1 MTLAVEVHGECGRC
15 GWPHQEPT
23 CPACGQAAGT
33 RSETADLA
41 HPARQGPRA
50 EDHPELRGAF
60 QAWTSKD
67 WMRLMSQCFGLLGVA
82 QPAIVKRPNGPAW
95 VLRQG
100 QAAIFVSVDAVA
112 DRLAIESPL
121 VRVPVT
127 QRVPLLRALLELNAT
142 REGMARFCLR
152 DQAVVLRYSER
163 PERCP
168 PPTLLA
174 GFQDVVASAELW
186 TERLALGYDAEAVLP
201 RSTGPGPSTPPAWE
215 LVGEPIVL
223 MVPGGQEPLAL
234 PAEALLPALEG
245 VILEEAEFTIGP
257 TLEAA
262 PISEST
268 GSEQALTGLL
278 RLAVSR
284 WEPLKIAHPELITIV
299 ARAAV
304 FLAWQRHR
312 EDCPGA
318 VALLLERVSP
328 LLAQV
333 SAAKLVRGLLER
345 VSSGAGA
352 PPLPLEPTFHEVVER
367 GAHYDPAPLPILPK
381 LSEAAEQKALAMSLL
396 TQLRRLPEQA
406 ELRELV
412 AVGALAELLA
422 RGSFPERIGSRL
434 YGEIELAQ
442 ALNGEHARRLEQILE
457 RVSQ

>member
-1 MTLAVEVHGECGRC
+1 
-15 GWPHQEPT
+15 
-23 CPACGQAAGT
+23 
-33 RSETADLA
+33 
-41 HPARQGPRA
+41 
-50 EDHPELRGAF
+50 
-60 QAWTSKD
+60 
-67 WMRLMSQCFGLLGVA
+67 MRLMSQCFGLLGVA
-82 QPAIVKRPNGPAW
+82 QPAIVKRPHGPAW

-100 QAAIFVSVDAVA
+100 SAAIFVSVDSAA
-112 DRLAIESPL
+112 DRLAVESPL
-121 VRVPVT
+121 VRVPLT

-152 DQAVVLRYSER
+152 NQTVVLRYSER
-163 PERCP
+163 PDRCAP
-168 PPTLLA
+168 PRLLA
-174 GFQDVVASAELW
+174 GFKDVVANAELW

-201 RSTGPGPSTPPAWE
+201 RATGPGPTSPPAWE
-215 LVGEPIVL
+215 LVGEPILL
-223 MVPGGQEPLAL
+223 MMPGGQEPVAL

-245 VILEEAEFTIGP
+245 VVLEEAEFTIGP
-257 TLEAA
+257 AVEDTPSLELT
-262 PISEST
+262 PSEL
-268 GSEQALTGLL
+268 ALTQLLRQVIGLL
-278 RLAVSR
+278 D
-284 WEPLKIAHPELITIV
+284 PLKVGHPELTPIV

-312 EDCPGA
+312 EDCSGA

-352 PPLPLEPTFHEVVER
+352 PPPPLEPALQEVVDR
-367 GAHYDPAPLPILPK
+367 GAHFDPAPLPMVPK
-381 LSEAAEQKALAMSLL
+381 LAEATEQKALALSLL
-396 TQLRRLPEQA
+396 SHLRRLPEQA
-406 ELRELV
+406 EVRELV

-434 YGEIELAQ
+434 YGEIELAR